1 MKAEADGGGGDEV
14 VKDSYSNA
22 DLPTAVRGDSRGPR
36 LLNYP
41 V

>member
-22 DLPTAVRGDSRGPR
+22 DAMQRKFNYGDSPHG
-36 LLNYP
+36 
-41 V
+41 VDGKQ